1 MIYLSEILR
10 QTSLPCVSTPADVF
24 IVFRTLL
31 DCLKGIIYEDCY
43 RKISQG
49 NSIRWRIRYCFPVFC
64 VKIKFYREVC
74 QSKLLAI
81 SVWRFIINIHDIRIT
96 TVAFTVQ

>member
-1 MIYLSEILR
+1 MVLNALFRRIAIEKFYRETVSGGESG
-10 QTSLPCVSTPADVF
+10 TVSLF
-24 IVFRTLL
+24 
-31 DCLKGIIYEDCY
+31 
-43 RKISQG
+43 
-49 NSIRWRIRYCFPVFC
+49 FC

-96 TVAFTVQ
+96 TAVFTVQWFNDIR